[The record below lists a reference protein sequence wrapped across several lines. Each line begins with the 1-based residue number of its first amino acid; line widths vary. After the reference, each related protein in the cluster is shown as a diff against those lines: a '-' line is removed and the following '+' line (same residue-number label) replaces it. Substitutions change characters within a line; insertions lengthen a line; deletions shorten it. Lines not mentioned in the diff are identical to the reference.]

1 MNSKSR
7 RNRILFFR
15 WGSYT
20 VLLLLAAVMQT
31 MPGFLTFW
39 GVKPVFILPL
49 CLAVAVYQEEV
60 DAAFFGVLCGL
71 VWDFTGPRTVGL
83 MAFSL
88 MIACYAVSLIARIYF
103 RVSLLN
109 FAAVCLL
116 VAFVILSLDF
126 LFSYAMRG
134 YEFAWVRYFS
144 RILPMILLTGALSWI
159 WLFPVRRISVHFE
172 LD

>member
-1 MNSKSR
+1 MNSTSR

-15 WGSYT
+15 WGGYT
-20 VLLLLAAVMQT
+20 VLLFLAAVLQT
-31 MPGFLTFW
+31 MPGFLNFW

-49 CLAVAVYQEEV
+49 CLAVAVYEEEV
-60 DAAFFGVLCGL
+60 DAAFFGIFCGL

-88 MIACYAVSLIARIYF
+88 LIACYTVSLVTRIYF
-103 RVSLLN
+103 RVTPLN
-109 FAAVCLL
+109 FAAVCLV
-116 VAFVILSLDF
+116 VAFVILSVDF

-134 YEFAWVRYFS
+134 YSLAWSRYCT
-144 RILPMILLTGALSWI
+144 RVLPMVLLTGALSWV
-159 WLFPVRRISVHFE
+159 WLFPVRRIAVHFE